1 MNTDEDDHDHAGHDH
16 GHNHGGHSH
25 GGNGTEHE
33 GKTEIEL
40 QRELE
45 RMEKLK
51 DIQVSYLKVVG
62 SNPAGDKKHFF
73 FTFFKAFS
81 NNTVLKTHIVKILV
95 FHLLSDFT

>member
-1 MNTDEDDHDHAGHDH
+1 MGHLGQFLHCAISRNFSTLISVAETFTFPLNTDEDDHDHAGHDH

-51 DIQVSYLKVVG
+51 DIQVSNL
-62 SNPAGDKKHFF
+62 
-73 FTFFKAFS
+73 
-81 NNTVLKTHIVKILV
+81 
-95 FHLLSDFT
+95 

>member
-1 MNTDEDDHDHAGHDH
+1 MGHFYEIEFHVFKICAISRNFSLFFSVAETFTFPLNTDEDDHDH

-51 DIQVSYLKVVG
+51 DIQVSNL
-62 SNPAGDKKHFF
+62 
-73 FTFFKAFS
+73 
-81 NNTVLKTHIVKILV
+81 
-95 FHLLSDFT
+95 

>member
-62 SNPAGDKKHFF
+62 SNPAGDKSSFF
-73 FTFFKAFS
+73 WDFIQY
-81 NNTVLKTHIVKILV
+81 LIVKMLQ
-95 FHLLSDFT
+95 FWF

>member
-51 DIQVSYLKVVG
+51 DIQVRNLKVVG
-62 SNPAGDKKHFF
+62 SNPVGDKKLFF
-73 FTFFKAFS
+73 SFFNAF
-81 NNTVLKTHIVKILV
+81 
-95 FHLLSDFT
+95 

>member
-1 MNTDEDDHDHAGHDH
+1 MQFHGIFSLFSVAETFTFPLNTDEDDHDHAGHDH

-51 DIQVSYLKVVG
+51 DIQVRNLKVVG
-62 SNPAGDKKHFF
+62 SNPVGDKKLFF
-73 FTFFKAFS
+73 SFFNAF
-81 NNTVLKTHIVKILV
+81 
-95 FHLLSDFT
+95 